1 MSQRSVELVI
11 GKLATDEEFRRRFEA
26 GRQETLLELTSAG
39 MHLTPVELRALL
51 ELDFGACRQFAK
63 RLDPR
68 LQKVSLRK
76 NAS

>member
-1 MSQRSVELVI
+1 MSQRNVEIVI

-26 GRQETLLELTSAG
+26 GREETLLELTYTG

-51 ELDFGACRQFAK
+51 DLDSGACRLFAK
-63 RLDPR
+63 RLDAR

-76 NAS
+76 TAS